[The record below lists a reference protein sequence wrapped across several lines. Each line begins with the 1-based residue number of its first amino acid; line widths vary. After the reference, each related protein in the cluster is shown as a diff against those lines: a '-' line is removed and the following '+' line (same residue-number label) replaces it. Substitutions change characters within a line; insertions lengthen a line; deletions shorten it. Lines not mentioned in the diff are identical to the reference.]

1 MNLRIKYTAQLK
13 NAVGVGEEIVEVNEG
28 ILIKDLLISLFQQRE
43 KAFVNLVFNAE
54 GVFLNAVLIILNGQQ
69 IGFDY
74 PDVLN
79 ENDEI
84 IIMSPIAWG

>member
-1 MNLRIKYTAQLK
+1 MKVKIKYTAQLK
-13 NAVGVGEEIVEVNEG
+13 NAVGIGEEIVEVNEG
-28 ILIKDLLISLFQQRE
+28 ILIKDLLISLFQERE

-74 PDVLN
+74 PDALN
-79 ENDEI
+79 EDDEI
-84 IIMSPIAWG
+84 IIMSPIAGG

>member
-28 ILIKDLLISLFQQRE
+28 ILIKDLLISLFQERE

-84 IIMSPIAWG
+84 IIMSPIAGG

>member
-1 MNLRIKYTAQLK
+1 MKVKIKYTAQLK

-43 KAFVNLVFNAE
+43 EAFVNLVFNAE
-54 GVFLNAVLIILNGQQ
+54 GVFLNAVLIILKGQQ

-84 IIMSPIAWG
+84 IIMSPIAGG